1 MKTEQLAVV
10 QGWADTRRSLRRWNA
25 APASVLAPWA
35 LASLAVAVLLLAAT
49 WLIATLSTPA
59 HSAR

>member
-25 APASVLAPWA
+25 APSVVLRPWA
-35 LASLAVAVLLLAAT
+35 ITA
-49 WLIATLSTPA
+49 
-59 HSAR
+59 